1 MCYKFK
7 LLTLYLTIIKILV
20 FISDQV
26 IDTGHNKAFDTIG
39 QAMTT
44 RFINLREPIRQS
56 KKRESDT
63 CNYSTDIFLL
73 IYTKMAKI
81 HVKEDWGKEADE
93 NPFPS
98 GRMMTVD
105 GG

>member
-1 MCYKFK
+1 M
-7 LLTLYLTIIKILV
+7 
-20 FISDQV
+20 

-44 RFINLREPIRQS
+44 RFINLREPIGQS
-56 KKRESDT
+56 KEGKWH
-63 CNYSTDIFLL
+63 NYITDIFLL

-81 HVKEDWGKEADE
+81 HVKEDWGKEADK

-98 GRMMTVD
+98 GRIMTVD
-105 GG
+105 GASLRVCRSAAISTPRSSR

>member
-1 MCYKFK
+1 MSLDIKELRLCVTNLK

-63 CNYSTDIFLL
+63 IIALTYSYSFTLKWL
-73 IYTKMAKI
+73 RYT
-81 HVKEDWGKEADE
+81 
-93 NPFPS
+93 
-98 GRMMTVD
+98 
-105 GG
+105 